1 MTTWRSECCERP
13 PVDEVDHLH
22 TGRCAGCKEGAM
34 FYDEDAISQPEWTTG
49 ETRRLLTDFEH
60 DTIQR
65 NREQVAILREA
76 WGDRSAF
83 LAGLRP
89 ADGIAGAEY
98 WPQDTREREASR
110 ALELDIMDATHHAAD
125 AAERDWMRQG
135 RD

>member
-34 FYDEDAISQPEWTTG
+34 FYDEDAIEDTTPSTSRG
-49 ETRRLLTDFEH
+49 GWHRLLTDFAR

-65 NREQVAILREA
+65 NREQVAHLRHA

-98 WPQDTREREASR
+98 WPQDTREREESR
-110 ALELDIMDATHHAAD
+110 ALELDVLEANH
-125 AAERDWMRQG
+125 RDYLRQG